1 MRRNIITAFL
11 IATFCIVFQSSQA
24 HAGQVTDTNSLV
36 GAQGYDLVSYQNGKP
51 QKGNGYNLA
60 EYQNVRYVFVSEENK
75 KAFEADPAKYIPAF
89 GGYCAYGVSVGKK
102 FVADAEVWKIVDGI
116 LYLNLDTEIQK
127 LWEKDVPGN
136 IKKAN
141 SKWKE
146 IENKSPFE
154 L

>member
-1 MRRNIITAFL
+1 MKKNIITAFL
-11 IATFCIVFQSSQA
+11 IAIFFMALQITAV
-24 HAGQVTDTNSLV
+24 HAGQVTDTNSLA

-51 QKGNGYNLA
+51 QKGNGYNIA
-60 EYQNVRYVFVSEENK
+60 EYQGVSYVFVNEENK

-89 GGYCAYGVSVGKK
+89 GGYCAYGVAVGKK

-116 LYLNLDTEIQK
+116 LYLNLDTKIQK
-127 LWEKDVPGN
+127 TWEEDIPGN

-146 IENKSPFE
+146 IKEKSPFE